1 MSIPALYSAQR
12 KQRALKAAK
21 RQAKAK
27 RLKIAKPSHSKLV
40 KKADAAF
47 GVLVRSVGF
56 CQSGRPNHAGPLQC
70 AHGFSRRYE
79 ATRWTIGNA
88 WALCAG
94 CHVFYTHRPLEWD
107 EWLRRRMGLERY
119 EAMRELALRGGK
131 QDMDRVLA
139 ELERAA

>member
-1 MSIPALYSAQR
+1 MSFPLMASQR
-12 KQRALKAAK
+12 IKASAAK
-21 RQAKAK
+21 KAKRLAKAK
-27 RLKIAKPSHSKLV
+27 RLKLAKPSHSKLV

-47 GVLVRSVGF
+47 GGIVRSVGF

-70 AHGFSRRYE
+70 AHHFSRRYE

-88 WALCAG
+88 SCLCAA
-94 CHVFYTHRPLEWD
+94 CHVFFTHRPLEWD
-107 EWLRRRMGLERY
+107 EWLRQRMGLERY

-131 QDMDRVLA
+131 QDMDRVLS